1 MMRALWLCLGCL
13 MLALGVIGAFLPV
26 MPTTIFLILAVGCFS
41 RSSPRLEK
49 WLLDSPTYGPSLRA
63 WREQGAVSRKGKTY
77 ASLGMAAGY
86 VLFYWSANPS
96 PLLAIGVGIFFLASA
111 AYVLSRPGPRAE
123 GRATDP
129 AAEPLTEPTTE
140 PASDPTKE
148 PASDPLDTPA
158 RQEPPPSGA
167 PHCECRGSPRG
178 ATPVTYS
185 VAASR
190 HPPVDSCPTVCR

>member
-111 AYVLSRPGPRAE
+111 AYVLSRPSPHAE
-123 GRATDP
+123 GQGNGQDTDPATDP
-129 AAEPLTEPTTE
+129 A
-140 PASDPTKE
+140 
-148 PASDPLDTPA
+148 DTP
-158 RQEPPPSGA
+158 
-167 PHCECRGSPRG
+167 
-178 ATPVTYS
+178 
-185 VAASR
+185 SR
-190 HPPVDSCPTVCR
+190 K

>member
-1 MMRALWLCLGCL
+1 

-77 ASLGMAAGY
+77 ASLGMVAGY

-111 AYVLSRPGPRAE
+111 AYVLSRPGPAN
-123 GRATDP
+123 
-129 AAEPLTEPTTE
+129 
-140 PASDPTKE
+140 
-148 PASDPLDTPA
+148 TP
-158 RQEPPPSGA
+158 
-167 PHCECRGSPRG
+167 PRK
-178 ATPVTYS
+178 
-185 VAASR
+185 
-190 HPPVDSCPTVCR
+190 